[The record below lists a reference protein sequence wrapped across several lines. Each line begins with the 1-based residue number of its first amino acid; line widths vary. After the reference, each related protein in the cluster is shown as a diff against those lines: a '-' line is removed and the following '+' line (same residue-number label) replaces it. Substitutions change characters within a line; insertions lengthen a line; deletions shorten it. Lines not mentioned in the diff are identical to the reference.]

1 MVSWRWSL
9 RGVAPE
15 GVSAD
20 RLAAPGAERV
30 KEAAEAEEPFDKVV
44 GSAMFWTERKHWE
57 ERNAQQL
64 T

>member
-1 MVSWRWSL
+1 M

-30 KEAAEAEEPFDKVV
+30 KGPAGEEEPFEKVER
-44 GSAMFWTERKHWE
+44 AMCRTERKHWE
-57 ERNAQQL
+57 ERNAQKL

>member
-30 KEAAEAEEPFDKVV
+30 QGPAGEEEPFEKVE
-44 GSAMFWTERKHWE
+44 SAMCRTERKHWE
-57 ERNAQQL
+57 EWNSQRLA
-64 T
+64 

>member
-20 RLAAPGAERV
+20 RLAPPGAERV
-30 KEAAEAEEPFDKVV
+30 QGAAMEEEPFDKVE
-44 GSAMFWTERKHWE
+44 SAMCRADRKPWE
-57 ERNAQQL
+57 ERNAPKL
-64 T
+64 A